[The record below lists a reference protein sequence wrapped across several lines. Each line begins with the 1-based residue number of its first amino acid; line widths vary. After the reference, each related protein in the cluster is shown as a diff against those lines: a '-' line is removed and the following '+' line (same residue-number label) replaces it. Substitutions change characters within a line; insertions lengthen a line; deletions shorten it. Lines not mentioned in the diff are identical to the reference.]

1 MTIVRRSFKG
11 QVAVLFACAAG
22 AVIGALALTSDMTIM
37 YMNWQALQKAADA
50 AALMGGGGLP
60 DDTAGARTA
69 VTKSLQTNGV
79 DPATEL
85 SSGYP
90 TFANSNT
97 EITVHLQRTVPHL
110 FGRVVGLFSA
120 PVQVSSTA
128 QIQNAPS
135 AEDIFPVGLDASLF
149 PNLTFDGS
157 QEYNV
162 FSQSN
167 HSAGGKGVLAL
178 GGVSDPYMY
187 MDPANVFSGTLIA
200 GPSDPLP
207 VSTGCATGKASTP
220 LGNRI
225 AAGIAIDPPNGGT
238 WNNHTPGNPLQ
249 VVIPFGT
256 FSGQG
261 SGAQFTISRFVNAWI
276 DPANSS
282 GCNINVFLI
291 PGAAAGK
298 GANGTVCT
306 SSPSSP
312 GFCQVVLI
320 R

>member
-135 AEDIFPVGLDASLF
+135 ADDIFPVGLDAALF
-149 PNLTFDGS
+149 PNLSFDGS

-162 FSQSN
+162 FSNSN
-167 HSAGGKGVLAL
+167 HSPGGKGVLSL
-178 GGVSDPYMY
+178 GGVSYPY
-187 MDPANVFSGTLIA
+187 MDPANVFSGTLNVGDHI
-200 GPSDPLP
+200 P
-207 VSTGCATGKASTP
+207 VGTGCATGQARTP
-220 LGNRI
+220 LDNRI
-225 AAGIAIDPPNGGT
+225 AAGKAIDPPSGGT
-238 WNNHTPGNPLQ
+238 WDNHTPGNPLQ

-256 FSGQG
+256 FSGSG

-276 DPANSS
+276 DPATSS